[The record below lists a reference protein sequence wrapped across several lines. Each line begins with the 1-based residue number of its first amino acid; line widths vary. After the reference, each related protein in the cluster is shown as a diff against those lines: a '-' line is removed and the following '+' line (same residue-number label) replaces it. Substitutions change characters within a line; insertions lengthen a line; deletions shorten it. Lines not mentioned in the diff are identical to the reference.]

1 MKEKFEASKKKQL
14 LIAATALAAGFV
26 VIVLGSSLL
35 SGDAQREKEKEM
47 LELPTVKYINSDKV
61 EKDSLK
67 RHMENNLL
75 LCSKNKLKLINSCKS
90 LLRF

>member
-35 SGDAQREKEKEM
+35 SGDAQREKD
-47 LELPTVKYINSDKV
+47 VGIA
-61 EKDSLK
+61 
-67 RHMENNLL
+67 
-75 LCSKNKLKLINSCKS
+75 SC
-90 LLRF
+90 